1 MRNPC
6 NPLLL
11 TWYSPFL
18 GCRDCRPLLKHIN
31 GRDTEAGD
39 GSAEESE
46 QLVVE
51 TICNGCSASSE
62 AMIKEDKVELTN
74 IYGAYGP
81 FQRIVF
87 LFAVTI
93 SMFGAYH
100 NLIITA
106 VAPKIDHWCAKP
118 EAFENMTDDEW
129 KQLAIPKEMRQGQE
143 HYSQCEEYDFETNTT
158 VKCNS
163 WEYDHSH
170 YKRTVVDQWD
180 LVCSRSWL
188 VSLSQSV
195 YMAGYMTSMI
205 IFGQLSD
212 RVGRRTVICIAL
224 TILLTAGFST
234 LLSKTFIAFISLRY
248 FVSLGVSGVG
258 ATSFVLLMEVTGP
271 STRSFFGL
279 AYEFGWATG
288 YLVLALVSY
297 LINDWFYVQ
306 LVAMIAALVLVIGYW
321 VLPESPRWLMAN
333 KKFDRAHKLIMEAVE
348 RNEKDKDEAELKFQ
362 LLKKEI
368 EKEEPKHVFGKATVF
383 DLLKTPVLRRRTLI
397 LYACWFVNSFTY
409 YAMSL
414 NTNDLGGNPYLNFAI
429 AGAVEFP
436 AYAIS
441 IWVIQKM
448 GRRWSQSGCMLL
460 AGTSCIVTIFFSG
473 ETLWVKITFAMFG
486 KFLITASYGIL
497 YVYSAEIYPTVVR
510 NVGVGSSST
519 IARFGAIIAPF
530 VKELGHAT
538 HENVPFGVYGAI
550 CIASGLTVLLLPETR
565 GAQLPDSVMEGEQ
578 FVGPQQSKSQDKVPE
593 EGANNKAKQDSP
605 RTRL

>member
-1 MRNPC
+1 MA
-6 NPLLL
+6 
-11 TWYSPFL
+11 F
-18 GCRDCRPLLKHIN
+18 I
-31 GRDTEAGD
+31 D
-39 GSAEESE
+39 GGPSE
-46 QLVVE
+46 
-51 TICNGCSASSE
+51 T
-62 AMIKEDKVELTN
+62 MIKETKVELTS
-74 IYGAYGP
+74 IIGAYGP

-87 LFAVTI
+87 LFAITI

-106 VAPKIDHWCAKP
+106 VAPKIDHWCARP
-118 EAFENMTDDEW
+118 PGYENLTNDEW
-129 KQLAIPKEMRQGQE
+129 KKLAIPTETRQGQE
-143 HYSQCEEYDFETNTT
+143 RYSQCQMRDLDTNAT
-158 VKCNS
+158 VSCGS
-163 WEYDHSH
+163 WEYDHTN
-170 YKRTVVDQWD
+170 YKSTIVDEWD

-212 RVGRRTVICIAL
+212 RIGRRTVICIAL
-224 TILLTAGFST
+224 SILLTAGFST
-234 LLSKTFIAFISLRY
+234 LLSQSFIAFISLRY

-258 ATSFVLLMEVTGP
+258 ATSFVLLMEVVGP

-288 YLVLALVSY
+288 YLVLALVAY
-297 LINDWFYVQ
+297 LIKSWFYVQ
-306 LVAMIAALVLVIGYW
+306 LVAMVGALVLIVGYW

-333 KKFDRAHKLIMEAVE
+333 KKFPQAHKLIFDAVE
-348 RNEKDKDEAELKFQ
+348 RNDKDKEEAEIKFD
-362 LLKKEI
+362 LLKKEF
-368 EKEEPKHVFGKATVF
+368 EKEQPKNVFGKVTVF
-383 DLLKTPVLRRRTLI
+383 DLLKRPVLRKRTLI
-397 LYACWFVNSFTY
+397 LYFCWFVNSFTY

-441 IWVIQKM
+441 IVIIQKM
-448 GRRWSQSGCMLL
+448 GRRLSQSGCMLL
-460 AGTSCIVTIFFSG
+460 AGIACILTMFFSDR
-473 ETLWVKITFAMFG
+473 TLWVKITFAMIG

-497 YVYSAEIYPTVVR
+497 YVYSAEIFPTVVR

-538 HENVPFGVYGAI
+538 HENVPFGVYGGI
-550 CIASGLTVLLLPETR
+550 CILSGLTVLCLPETR
-565 GAQLPDSVMEGEQ
+565 GAQLPDTLVEGEEFQ
-578 FVGPQQSKSQDKVPE
+578 GPSSLPSKPTEEAGERRRSSECSKSSEQHKSRE
-593 EGANNKAKQDSP
+593 HSQQ
-605 RTRL
+605 

>member
-1 MRNPC
+1 ME
-6 NPLLL
+6 
-11 TWYSPFL
+11 TVF
-18 GCRDCRPLLKHIN
+18 K
-31 GRDTEAGD
+31 AG
-39 GSAEESE
+39 ST
-46 QLVVE
+46 VHE
-51 TICNGCSASSE
+51 T
-62 AMIKEDKVELTN
+62 MIKEEKIELTT
-74 IYGAYGP
+74 IIGAYGP
-81 FQRIVF
+81 FQRVVF

-106 VAPKIDHWCAKP
+106 VAPKIDHWCARP
-118 EAFENMTDDEW
+118 SGYENLTDQEW
-129 KQLAIPKEMRQGQE
+129 KELAIPKENIKGE
-143 HYSQCEEYDFETNTT
+143 EGYSHCQVYNLSTNATMG
-158 VKCNS
+158 CDS
-163 WEYDHSH
+163 WEYDHTH
-170 YKRTVVDQWD
+170 YRSTIVDEWD

-212 RVGRRTVICIAL
+212 RIGRRTVICIAL

-234 LLSKTFIAFISLRY
+234 LLSQSFITFICLRY

-258 ATSFVLLMEVTGP
+258 ATSFVLLMEVVGP
-271 STRSFFGL
+271 DKRSFFGL

-288 YLVLALVSY
+288 YLVLALVAYIIKS
-297 LINDWFYVQ
+297 WFYVQ
-306 LVAMIAALVLVIGYW
+306 LVAMVAALILVVGYW

-333 KKFDRAHKLIMEAVE
+333 RKFPRARKIIMKAVE
-348 RNEKDKDEAELKFQ
+348 RNEKDKEDAELKFE
-362 LLKKEI
+362 LLKKEFD
-368 EKEEPKHVFGKATVF
+368 KEQPKNVFRKATVF
-383 DLLKTPVLRRRTLI
+383 DLLKSPVLRKRTLI
-397 LYACWFVNSFTY
+397 LYFCWFVNSFTY

-441 IWVIQKM
+441 ILMIQKL

-460 AGTSCIVTIFFSG
+460 AGLACVVTIFFSG
-473 ETLWVKITFAMFG
+473 STLWLKITFAMVG
-486 KFLITASYGIL
+486 KFLITASYAIL

-530 VKELGHAT
+530 VKELGYAT
-538 HENVPFGVYGAI
+538 HQSVPFGVYGAI
-550 CIASGLTVLLLPETR
+550 CISSGLTVLLLPETR
-565 GAQLPDSVMEGEQ
+565 GALLPDTLAEGEEFQ
-578 FVGPQQSKSQDKVPE
+578 GPSSSLPRKLSKE
-593 EGANNKAKQDSP
+593 AANNKERKEASKKESSSKGEESSKGEDASKGAESSSA
-605 RTRL
+605 

>member
-1 MRNPC
+1 
-6 NPLLL
+6 
-11 TWYSPFL
+11 
-18 GCRDCRPLLKHIN
+18 
-31 GRDTEAGD
+31 
-39 GSAEESE
+39 
-46 QLVVE
+46 
-51 TICNGCSASSE
+51 
-62 AMIKEDKVELTN
+62 MIKEDKVELTS
-74 IYGAYGP
+74 IFGAYGP

-106 VAPKIDHWCAKP
+106 VAPKIDHWCARP
-118 EAFENMTDDEW
+118 PGAGFDNLTNDEW
-129 KQLAIPKEMRQGQE
+129 KQLAIPKEMRQGAE
-143 HYSQCEEYDFETNTT
+143 HYSHCEEYDFETNTT
-158 VKCNS
+158 VRCNS

-224 TILLTAGFST
+224 TILLAAGFST
-234 LLSKTFIAFISLRY
+234 LLSQSFIAFISLRY

-306 LVAMIAALVLVIGYW
+306 LVAMVGALVLVVGYW

-333 KKFDRAHKLIMEAVE
+333 KKFDQAHKLIMEAVE

-368 EKEEPKHVFGKATVF
+368 EKEQPKHVFGKATVF
-383 DLLKTPVLRRRTLI
+383 DLLRRPVLRKRTLI

-460 AGTSCIVTIFFSG
+460 AGAACILTIFFSG
-473 ETLWVKITFAMFG
+473 KTLWVKITFAMFG

-550 CIASGLTVLLLPETR
+550 CISSGLSVLLLPETK
-565 GAQLPDSVMEGEQ
+565 GAQLPDSVMEGEA
-578 FVGPQQSKSQDKVPE
+578 FMGPQQSPAQDKVPE
-593 EGANNKAKQDSP
+593 ARASNKVKEDSP
-605 RTRL
+605 RT

>member
-1 MRNPC
+1 MRERPNV
-6 NPLLL
+6 
-11 TWYSPFL
+11 
-18 GCRDCRPLLKHIN
+18 DCR
-31 GRDTEAGD
+31 TERSPGAGD

-46 QLVVE
+46 QLVE
-51 TICNGCSASSE
+51 TICNGGSTTHK
-62 AMIKEDKVELTN
+62 AMLKEEKVELTS
-74 IYGAYGP
+74 IFGAYGP

-106 VAPKIDHWCAKP
+106 VAPKIDHWCARP
-118 EAFENMTDDEW
+118 AGHGYENMTDEEW
-129 KQLAIPKEMRQGQE
+129 KELAIPKETRQGVE
-143 HYSQCEEYDFETNTT
+143 RYSQCQRYDFETNAT
-158 VKCNS
+158 VSCNS
-163 WEYDHSH
+163 WEYDRSI
-170 YKRTVVDQWD
+170 YKNTIVDQWD
-180 LVCSRSWL
+180 LVCSSSWL
-188 VSLSQSV
+188 ISLSQSV

-224 TILLTAGFST
+224 SILLTAGFST
-234 LLSKTFIAFISLRY
+234 LLSRTFITFISLRY

-271 STRSFFGL
+271 TTRSFFGL

-288 YLVLALVSY
+288 YLVLALVAY
-297 LINDWFYVQ
+297 LIKNWFYVQ
-306 LVAMIAALVLVIGYW
+306 LVAMIGALVLIIGFW

-333 KKFDRAHKLIMEAVE
+333 KKFDQAHKLIMEAVE
-348 RNEKDKDEAELKFQ
+348 RNEKDKEEAEIKYEQ
-362 LLKKEI
+362 LKKEF
-368 EKEEPKHVFGKATVF
+368 EKEQPKHVFGKATVF

-397 LYACWFVNSFTY
+397 LYFCWFVNSFTY

-441 IWVIQKM
+441 IVVIQKM

-460 AGTSCIVTIFFSG
+460 AGIACIVTIFFQG
-473 ETLWVKITFAMFG
+473 KTLWLKITFAMIG

-538 HENVPFGVYGAI
+538 HESVPFGVYGAI
-550 CIASGLTVLLLPETR
+550 CISSGLTVLLLPETR
-565 GAQLPDSVMEGEQ
+565 GAQLPDSVVEGEE
-578 FVGPQQSKSQDKVPE
+578 FLGPDAPSRSKVSEDRASNKTKE
-593 EGANNKAKQDSP
+593 EASKA
-605 RTRL
+605 

>member
-1 MRNPC
+1 
-6 NPLLL
+6 
-11 TWYSPFL
+11 
-18 GCRDCRPLLKHIN
+18 
-31 GRDTEAGD
+31 
-39 GSAEESE
+39 
-46 QLVVE
+46 
-51 TICNGCSASSE
+51 
-62 AMIKEDKVELTN
+62 MIKEEKIELTT
-74 IYGAYGP
+74 IIGAYGP
-81 FQRIVF
+81 FQRVVF
-87 LFAVTI
+87 LFAITI

-106 VAPKIDHWCAKP
+106 VAPKIDHWCARP
-118 EAFENMTDDEW
+118 PDYDNMTDEEW
-129 KQLAIPKEMRQGQE
+129 KELAIPKENILGEER
-143 HYSQCEEYDFETNTT
+143 YSQCRMYNISTNAT
-158 VKCNS
+158 VSCNS

-170 YKRTVVDQWD
+170 YRSTIVDEWD

-212 RVGRRTVICIAL
+212 RVGRRMVICIAL

-234 LLSKTFIAFISLRY
+234 LLSQSFVTFITLRY

-258 ATSFVLLMEVTGP
+258 ATSFVLLMEVVGP
-271 STRSFFGL
+271 AKRSFFGL

-288 YLVLALVSY
+288 YLVLALVAYIIKS
-297 LINDWFYVQ
+297 WFYVQ
-306 LVAMIAALVLVIGYW
+306 LVAMVAALILVVGYW

-333 KKFDRAHKLIMEAVE
+333 KKFSRARKIIMNAVE
-348 RNEKDKDEAELKFQ
+348 RNEMDKEDAELKFE
-362 LLKKEI
+362 LLKKEFD
-368 EKEEPKHVFGKATVF
+368 KEQPKSVFSKVTVF
-383 DLLKTPVLRRRTLI
+383 DLLKMPVLRKRTLI
-397 LYACWFVNSFTY
+397 VYFCWFVNSFTY

-414 NTNDLGGNPYLNFAI
+414 NTNDLGGNPYINFAI

-441 IWVIQKM
+441 ILMIQKM

-460 AGTSCIVTIFFSG
+460 AGLACVVTIFFSG
-473 ETLWVKITFAMFG
+473 STLWLKITFAMVG

-538 HENVPFGVYGAI
+538 HPSVPFGVYGAI
-550 CIASGLTVLLLPETR
+550 CITSGLTVLLLPETR
-565 GAQLPDSVMEGEQ
+565 GALLPDTLAEGEA
-578 FVGPQQSKSQDKVPE
+578 FRGPSSPSPKKSSKEAKGTSKKEREDSSREEDTSKRESASKGEDASKRE
-593 EGANNKAKQDSP
+593 EGSKAEESS
-605 RTRL
+605 RA